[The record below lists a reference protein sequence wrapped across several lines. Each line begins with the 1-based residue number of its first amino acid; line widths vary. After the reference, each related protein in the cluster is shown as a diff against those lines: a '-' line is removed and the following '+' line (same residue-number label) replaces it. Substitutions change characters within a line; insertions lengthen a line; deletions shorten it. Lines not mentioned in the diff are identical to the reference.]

1 MKKLLKTAL
10 VLCFFLIAFSAGAVA
25 PKAHAQIASGT
36 IGNTILSWSLED
48 NGDLTIR
55 TNYEGQKGYI
65 PDYPINST
73 ADFRQYK
80 DQIKRVVWKR
90 GVSVTSIGER
100 AFEDCVNLESMEIPA
115 DVASVG
121 AYAFRGCT
129 SLASV
134 TFSSEKYSIFAAATE
149 ISIGNRAFGNCPA
162 LSTVSMQNTVTSV
175 SSTAFTGSDNA
186 KIHVPDYNG
195 AAARAVSNATHF
207 YVGSDTAWG
216 IRYYGDVLN
225 LRKYTGTAATASLP
239 AYVTAIYS
247 DTAFTGSALK
257 ALTVTDSL
265 ASVGAYQSFGYADGA
280 LRIYVPTPNGSAA
293 KAVCN
298 AYGNQLKVYFI
309 TGNDDMALQYN
320 SNQDV
325 VTLWAYTGSAENVV
339 IPAYVDTIYESAF
352 SGNITMKTVTMMSVK
367 SMGKSVFRDCA
378 ALETATLGEGLTA
391 IPIQAFVNCVNLTSV
406 SIPATVTS
414 IGGGAFSGCTSLP
427 SLTLTDNVT
436 EIGPYGMCPA
446 EVRVYV
452 PTPIGNAAIAV
463 SNAYQGGHDYY
474 VVGDDSFALRCSGE
488 GVVTLRAYTGS
499 ETDVV
504 LPAYVSALAEYAF
517 ADNTTLQSVVLTG
530 VTQTNMRA
538 FWKCTA
544 LRTVLISDGLT
555 AIKTQDFAGCTNL
568 ESVVIPDSVT
578 SITDSAFDGAA
589 NVCLTVGCDSYAKT
603 WAIGKGFAEDPGDG
617 SVTGRRYLLIH
628 RWVHGPSTAAADGRD
643 GVRGGIFCSVCR
655 AVQEADRAVSA
666 QKVLKLPAMAKQIE
680 AEAFTGISAQQVVIP
695 AGTLSLGERA
705 FADCG
710 SLLIAV
716 IPASVSEIADDAF
729 AGTDIAVIC
738 TADSYAAA
746 WWVSPDDPESV
757 LPKVQSLS
765 IFMPDDP
772 RSIYYHPQQAKK

>member
-1 MKKLLKTAL
+1 MKKLLKTAF
-10 VLCFFLIAFSAGAVA
+10 VLCFFLIAISAGAAA

-36 IGNTILSWSLED
+36 IGNTILSWSLEA
-48 NGDLTIR
+48 NGELKIWTS
-55 TNYEGQKGYI
+55 NEEQKGYI

-121 AYAFRGCT
+121 AYAFQGCT

-134 TFSSEKYSIFAAATE
+134 TFSSEKYTTFAAATE

-162 LSTVSMQNTVTSV
+162 LGTVSMQNTVTSV

-225 LRKYTGTAATASLP
+225 LRKYTGTAASASLP

-247 DTAFTGSALK
+247 DTAFTGSARK

-265 ASVGAYQSFGYADGA
+265 ASVGAYQGFGYAEGA

-293 KAVCN
+293 RAVCN
-298 AYGNQLKVYFI
+298 AYGNQLKVYFVI
-309 TGNDDMALQYN
+309 GTDMALQYN
-320 SNQDV
+320 SSKD
-325 VTLWAYTGSAENVV
+325 
-339 IPAYVDTIYESAF
+339 
-352 SGNITMKTVTMMSVK
+352 
-367 SMGKSVFRDCA
+367 
-378 ALETATLGEGLTA
+378 
-391 IPIQAFVNCVNLTSV
+391 
-406 SIPATVTS
+406 
-414 IGGGAFSGCTSLP
+414 
-427 SLTLTDNVT
+427 
-436 EIGPYGMCPA
+436 
-446 EVRVYV
+446 
-452 PTPIGNAAIAV
+452 
-463 SNAYQGGHDYY
+463 
-474 VVGDDSFALRCSGE
+474 
-488 GVVTLRAYTGS
+488 VVTLRAYTGS
-499 ETDVV
+499 KTDVV
-504 LPAYVSALAEYAF
+504 LPAYVSRLVEYAF
-517 ADNTTLQSVVLTG
+517 ANNTTLQSVVLTG

-544 LRTVLISDGLT
+544 LRTVLIGDGLT

-578 SITDSAFDGAA
+578 SITDSAFDGAD

-617 SVTGRRYLLIH
+617 SVTGRRYLLNH
-628 RWVHGPSTAAADGRD
+628 RWVRDPSIAAADSTN

-680 AEAFTGISAQQVVIP
+680 AEAFMGISAQQVVIP

-716 IPASVSEIADDAF
+716 IPTSVNDIEENTF

-738 TADSYAAA
+738 PADSYAAA
-746 WWVSPDDPESV
+746 WCDDHHIPHN
-757 LPKVQSLS
+757 P
-765 IFMPDDP
+765 
-772 RSIYYHPQQAKK
+772 

>member
-25 PKAHAQIASGT
+25 PKAHAQIASGA
-36 IGNTILSWSLED
+36 IGNTILSWSLEE
-48 NGDLTIR
+48 NGDLIIR
-55 TNYEGQKGYI
+55 TSNEEQKAYI

-80 DQIKRVVWKR
+80 DQIKRVVWKS

-134 TFSSEKYSIFAAATE
+134 TFSSEKYSDFAAATE

-265 ASVGAYQSFGYADGA
+265 ASVGPYQGFGYADGA
-280 LRIYVPTPNGSAA
+280 LRIYVPTPTGSAA
-293 KAVCN
+293 RAVCN
-298 AYGNQLKVYFI
+298 AYGNQLKVYFVI
-309 TGNDDMALQYN
+309 GTDMALQYN
-320 SNQDV
+320 SSKDV
-325 VTLWAYTGSAENVV
+325 VTLRAYTGSAENVV
-339 IPAYVDTIYESAF
+339 IPAYIDAIYESAF
-352 SGNITMKTVTMMSVK
+352 SGNATMKTVTMTSVK
-367 SMGKSVFRDCA
+367 SMGKSVFWGCA

-391 IPIQAFVNCVNLTSV
+391 IPTQAFYNCVNLTSV
-406 SIPATVTS
+406 NIPSSVTS
-414 IGGGAFSGCTSLP
+414 ISTSAFSGCTSLP

-446 EVRVYV
+446 AVRVYV
-452 PTPIGNAAIAV
+452 PTPTP
-463 SNAYQGGHDYY
+463 
-474 VVGDDSFALRCSGE
+474 C
-488 GVVTLRAYTGS
+488 
-499 ETDVV
+499 
-504 LPAYVSALAEYAF
+504 
-517 ADNTTLQSVVLTG
+517 
-530 VTQTNMRA
+530 
-538 FWKCTA
+538 
-544 LRTVLISDGLT
+544 
-555 AIKTQDFAGCTNL
+555 
-568 ESVVIPDSVT
+568 
-578 SITDSAFDGAA
+578 
-589 NVCLTVGCDSYAKT
+589 
-603 WAIGKGFAEDPGDG
+603 
-617 SVTGRRYLLIH
+617 
-628 RWVHGPSTAAADGRD
+628 AAAA
-643 GVRGGIFCSVCR
+643 R
-655 AVQEADRAVSA
+655 AS
-666 QKVLKLPAMAKQIE
+666 
-680 AEAFTGISAQQVVIP
+680 
-695 AGTLSLGERA
+695 
-705 FADCG
+705 
-710 SLLIAV
+710 
-716 IPASVSEIADDAF
+716 
-729 AGTDIAVIC
+729 
-738 TADSYAAA
+738 
-746 WWVSPDDPESV
+746 
-757 LPKVQSLS
+757 
-765 IFMPDDP
+765 
-772 RSIYYHPQQAKK
+772 

>member
-10 VLCFFLIAFSAGAVA
+10 VLCFFLIVFSAGAVA
-25 PKAHAQIASGT
+25 PKAHALIASGT
-36 IGNTILSWSLED
+36 IGNTVLFWSLED

-65 PDYPINST
+65 PDYPSNST

-80 DQIKRVVWKR
+80 DQIKRIIWTK

-134 TFSSEKYSIFAAATE
+134 TFSSEKYSDFAAATE

-162 LSTVSMQNTVTSV
+162 LGTVSMQNTVTGV

-186 KIHVPDYNG
+186 KVHVPDYNG

-225 LRKYTGTAATASLP
+225 LRKYTGTAASASLP

-265 ASVGAYQSFGYADGA
+265 ASVGAYQGFGYAEGA

-298 AYGNQLKVYFI
+298 AYGNQLKVYFVI
-309 TGNDDMALQYN
+309 GTDMALQYN
-320 SNQDV
+320 SSKDV
-325 VTLWAYTGSAENVV
+325 VTLRAYTGSAENVV
-339 IPAYVDTIYESAF
+339 IPAYIDAIYEYAF
-352 SGNITMKTVTMMSVK
+352 SGNATMKTVTMTSVK
-367 SMGKSVFRDCA
+367 SMDKSVFWGCA

-391 IPIQAFVNCVNLTSV
+391 IPTQAFYNCVNLTSV
-406 SIPATVTS
+406 NIPSSVTS
-414 IGGGAFSGCTSLP
+414 ISTSAFSGCTSLP

-446 EVRVYV
+446 AVRVYV
-452 PTPIGNAAIAV
+452 PTPTGSAAIAV

-499 ETDVV
+499 AENVV
-504 LPAYVSALAEYAF
+504 IPDYIDAIYEYAF
-517 ADNTTLQSVVLTG
+517 SGNATMKTVTMTSVKSMGKSV
-530 VTQTNMRA
+530 
-538 FWKCTA
+538 FWGCAALETA
-544 LRTVLISDGLT
+544 SLGEGLT
-555 AIKTQDFAGCTNL
+555 AIPSTAFYNCVNL
-568 ESVVIPDSVT
+568 KSVSIPATVT

-589 NVCLTVGCDSYAKT
+589 NVCLSVGCDSYAKT

-666 QKVLKLPAMAKQIE
+666 QTVLKLPAMAKQIE
-680 AEAFTGISAQQVVIP
+680 AEAFTGISAQQVNIP

-716 IPASVSEIADDAF
+716 IPASVRDIADDAF

-738 TADSYAAA
+738 PADSYAAA
-746 WWVSPDDPESV
+746 WCDDHHIPHN
-757 LPKVQSLS
+757 P
-765 IFMPDDP
+765 
-772 RSIYYHPQQAKK
+772 

>member
-10 VLCFFLIAFSAGAVA
+10 VLCFFLIVFSAGAVA
-25 PKAHAQIASGT
+25 PKAHALIASGT
-36 IGNTILSWSLED
+36 IGNTVLSWSLED

-55 TNYEGQKGYI
+55 TSYEGQKGYI
-65 PDYPINST
+65 PDYPSNST

-80 DQIKRVVWKR
+80 DQIKRIIWTK

-121 AYAFRGCT
+121 AYAFQGCT

-162 LSTVSMQNTVTSV
+162 LSYVSMQNTVTSV
-175 SSTAFTGSDNA
+175 SSTAFTGSDNV

-225 LRKYTGTAATASLP
+225 LRKYTGTAASASLP

-265 ASVGAYQSFGYADGA
+265 ASVGAYQSFGYAEGA
-280 LRIYVPTPNGSAA
+280 LRIYVPTPTGSAA
-293 KAVCN
+293 RAVCN
-298 AYGNQLKVYFI
+298 AYGNQLKVYFVI
-309 TGNDDMALQYN
+309 GTDMALQYN
-320 SNQDV
+320 SSKDV
-325 VTLWAYTGSAENVV
+325 VTLRAYTGSAENVV
-339 IPAYVDTIYESAF
+339 IPAYIDAIYEYAF
-352 SGNITMKTVTMMSVK
+352 SGNATMKTVTMTSVK
-367 SMGKSVFRDCA
+367 SMSKSVFWGCA

-391 IPIQAFVNCVNLTSV
+391 IPSTAFYNCVNLKSV
-406 SIPATVTS
+406 SIPAT
-414 IGGGAFSGCTSLP
+414 
-427 SLTLTDNVT
+427 
-436 EIGPYGMCPA
+436 
-446 EVRVYV
+446 
-452 PTPIGNAAIAV
+452 
-463 SNAYQGGHDYY
+463 
-474 VVGDDSFALRCSGE
+474 
-488 GVVTLRAYTGS
+488 
-499 ETDVV
+499 
-504 LPAYVSALAEYAF
+504 
-517 ADNTTLQSVVLTG
+517 
-530 VTQTNMRA
+530 
-538 FWKCTA
+538 
-544 LRTVLISDGLT
+544 
-555 AIKTQDFAGCTNL
+555 
-568 ESVVIPDSVT
+568 VT

-589 NVCLTVGCDSYAKT
+589 NVCLSVGCDSYAKT

-628 RWVHGPSTAAADGRD
+628 RWVHGPSTAATDSAD

-695 AGTLSLGERA
+695 AGTLSLGKRV

-738 TADSYAAA
+738 PAGSYAAA
-746 WWVSPDDPESV
+746 WCERRGIPCN
-757 LPKVQSLS
+757 
-765 IFMPDDP
+765 
-772 RSIYYHPQQAKK
+772 AG

>member
-25 PKAHAQIASGT
+25 PKAHAQIASGA
-36 IGNTILSWSLED
+36 IGNTILSWSLEE
-48 NGDLTIR
+48 NGDLIIR
-55 TNYEGQKGYI
+55 TSNEERKAYI

-121 AYAFRGCT
+121 AYAFQGCT

-134 TFSSEKYSIFAAATE
+134 TFSSDKYTVFSAATE

-162 LSTVSMQNTVTSV
+162 LGTVSMQNTVTSV

-265 ASVGAYQSFGYADGA
+265 ASVGAYQGFGYADGA
-280 LRIYVPTPNGSAA
+280 LRIYVPTPTGSAA
-293 KAVCN
+293 RAVCN
-298 AYGNQLKVYFI
+298 AYGNQLKVYFVI
-309 TGNDDMALQYN
+309 GTDMALQYN
-320 SNQDV
+320 SSKDV
-325 VTLWAYTGSAENVV
+325 VTLRAYTGSAENVV
-339 IPAYVDTIYESAF
+339 IPAYIDAIYESAF
-352 SGNITMKTVTMMSVK
+352 SGNTAMKTVTMTSVK
-367 SMGKSVFRDCA
+367 SMGKSVFSGCA

-391 IPIQAFVNCVNLTSV
+391 IPTQAFVNCVNLTSV

-446 EVRVYV
+446 AVRVYV
-452 PTPIGNAAIAV
+452 PTPTGSAAIAV

-499 ETDVV
+499 KTDVV
-504 LPAYVSALAEYAF
+504 LPAYVSTLVEYAF
-517 ADNTTLQSVVLTG
+517 ANNTMLQSVVLTG

-544 LRTVLISDGLT
+544 LRTVLIGDGLT
-555 AIKTQDFAGCTNL
+555 AIKTQEFAGCTNL

-680 AEAFTGISAQQVVIP
+680 AEAFMGISAQQVVIP
-695 AGTLSLGERA
+695 AGTLSLGGRA

-716 IPASVSEIADDAF
+716 IPTSVNDIAENAF

-738 TADSYAAA
+738 PADSYAAA
-746 WWVSPDDPESV
+746 WCDDHHIAHNP
-757 LPKVQSLS
+757 
-765 IFMPDDP
+765 
-772 RSIYYHPQQAKK
+772 

>member
-1 MKKLLKTAL
+1 MNKLLKTAF
-10 VLCFFLIAFSAGAVA
+10 VLCFFLIAFSVRAVA
-25 PKAHAQIASGT
+25 PKAHAQIATGT
-36 IGNTILSWSLED
+36 IGNTILSWSLEE
-48 NGDLTIR
+48 NGDLIIR
-55 TNYEGQKGYI
+55 TSNETEKNYI

-121 AYAFRGCT
+121 AYAFQGCT
-129 SLASV
+129 RLASV
-134 TFSSEKYSIFAAATE
+134 TFSSDKYTVFSAATE

-162 LSTVSMQNTVTSV
+162 LGTVSMQNTVTSV
-175 SSTAFTGSDNA
+175 SSTAFTGSDNV

-225 LRKYTGTAATASLP
+225 LRKYTGTAASASLP

-265 ASVGAYQSFGYADGA
+265 ASVGAYQSFGYAEGA
-280 LRIYVPTPNGSAA
+280 LRICVPTPTGSAA
-293 KAVCN
+293 RAVCN
-298 AYGNQLKVYFI
+298 AYGNQLKVYFVI
-309 TGNDDMALQYN
+309 GTDMALQYN
-320 SNQDV
+320 SSKDV
-325 VTLWAYTGSAENVV
+325 VTLRAYTGSAENVV
-339 IPAYVDTIYESAF
+339 IPAYIDAIYESAF
-352 SGNITMKTVTMMSVK
+352 SGNATMKTVTMTSVK
-367 SMGKSVFRDCA
+367 SMDKSVFSDCA

-391 IPIQAFVNCVNLTSV
+391 IPTQAFVNCVNLTSV
-406 SIPATVTS
+406 SIPATVTR

-436 EIGPYGMCPA
+436 EIGPYGMCPP
-446 EVRVYV
+446 EMRVYV
-452 PTPIGNAAIAV
+452 PTPTGSAAIAV

-474 VVGDDSFALRCSGE
+474 VVGDDAFALRCSGE

-499 ETDVV
+499 KTDVV
-504 LPAYVSALAEYAF
+504 LPAYVSTLVEYAF
-517 ADNTTLQSVVLTG
+517 ANNTMLQSVVLTG

-544 LRTVLISDGLT
+544 LRTVLIGDGLT
-555 AIKTQDFAGCTNL
+555 AIKTQEFAGCTNL

-578 SITDSAFDGAA
+578 SITDSAFDGAE

-617 SVTGRRYLLIH
+617 PVTGRRYL
-628 RWVHGPSTAAADGRD
+628 PSHTWTHSPSIAAADSTD
-643 GVRGGIFCSVCR
+643 GVRGGIFCSVCH

-680 AEAFTGISAQQVVIP
+680 AEAFMGISAQQVVIP

-716 IPASVSEIADDAF
+716 IPTSVNDIEENAF
-729 AGTDIAVIC
+729 AETDIAVIC
-738 TADSYAAA
+738 PADSYAAA
-746 WWVSPDDPESV
+746 WCDDHHIPHN
-757 LPKVQSLS
+757 P
-765 IFMPDDP
+765 
-772 RSIYYHPQQAKK
+772 

>member
-25 PKAHAQIASGT
+25 PKAHAQIASGA
-36 IGNTILSWSLED
+36 IGNTILSWSLEE
-48 NGDLTIR
+48 NGDLIIR
-55 TNYEGQKGYI
+55 TSNEEQKACI

-121 AYAFRGCT
+121 AYAFQGCT
-129 SLASV
+129 RLASV
-134 TFSSEKYSIFAAATE
+134 TFSSDTYTVFSAATE

-162 LSTVSMQNTVTSV
+162 LGTVSMQNTVTSV

-225 LRKYTGTAATASLP
+225 LRKYTGTAASASLP

-265 ASVGAYQSFGYADGA
+265 ASVGPYQGFGYAEGA
-280 LRIYVPTPNGSAA
+280 LRIYVPTPTGSAA
-293 KAVCN
+293 RAVCN
-298 AYGNQLKVYFI
+298 AYGNQLKVYFVI
-309 TGNDDMALQYN
+309 GTDMALQYN
-320 SNQDV
+320 SSKDV
-325 VTLWAYTGSAENVV
+325 VTLRAYTGSAENVV
-339 IPAYVDTIYESAF
+339 IPAYIDAIYESAF
-352 SGNITMKTVTMMSVK
+352 SGNTAMKTVTMTSVK
-367 SMGKSVFRDCA
+367 SMGKSAFSGCA

-391 IPIQAFVNCVNLTSV
+391 IPTQAFVNCVNLTSV

-436 EIGPYGMCPA
+436 EIGPYGMCPP
-446 EVRVYV
+446 EMRVYV
-452 PTPIGNAAIAV
+452 PTPTGSAAIAV

-474 VVGDDSFALRCSGE
+474 VVGDDAFALCCSGE
-488 GVVTLRAYTGS
+488 GVVTLWAYTGS

-504 LPAYVSALAEYAF
+504 LPAYVSTLVEYAF
-517 ADNTTLQSVVLTG
+517 ANNTTLQSVVLTG

-544 LRTVLISDGLT
+544 LRTVLIGDGLT
-555 AIKTQDFAGCTNL
+555 AIKTQEFAGCTNL

-578 SITDSAFDGAA
+578 SITDSAFDGAD

-617 SVTGRRYLLIH
+617 SVTGRRYLPVH
-628 RWVHGPSTAAADGRD
+628 TWTHGPSTAAAESTD

-680 AEAFTGISAQQVVIP
+680 AEAFMGISAQQVVIP
-695 AGTLSLGERA
+695 AGTLSLGGRA

-716 IPASVSEIADDAF
+716 IPASVNGIAENAF

-738 TADSYAAA
+738 PADSYAAA
-746 WWVSPDDPESV
+746 WCDSHHIPHNP
-757 LPKVQSLS
+757 
-765 IFMPDDP
+765 
-772 RSIYYHPQQAKK
+772 

>member
-10 VLCFFLIAFSAGAVA
+10 VLCFFLIVFSAGAVA
-25 PKAHAQIASGT
+25 PKAHALIASGT
-36 IGNTILSWSLED
+36 IGNTVLFWSLED

-65 PDYPINST
+65 PDYPSNST

-80 DQIKRVVWKR
+80 DQIKRIIWTK

-134 TFSSEKYSIFAAATE
+134 TFSSEKYSDFAAATE

-162 LSTVSMQNTVTSV
+162 LGTVSMQNTVTGV

-186 KIHVPDYNG
+186 KVHVPDYNG

-265 ASVGAYQSFGYADGA
+265 ASVGAYQGFGYAEGA

-298 AYGNQLKVYFI
+298 AYGNQLKVYFVI
-309 TGNDDMALQYN
+309 GTDMALQYN
-320 SNQDV
+320 SSKDV
-325 VTLWAYTGSAENVV
+325 VTLRAYTGSAENVV
-339 IPAYVDTIYESAF
+339 IPAYIDAIYEYAF
-352 SGNITMKTVTMMSVK
+352 SGNATMKTVTMTSVK
-367 SMGKSVFRDCA
+367 SMGKSVFWGCA

-391 IPIQAFVNCVNLTSV
+391 IPTQAFYNCVNLTSV

-446 EVRVYV
+446 AVRVYV
-452 PTPIGNAAIAV
+452 PTPTGSAAIAV

-499 ETDVV
+499 AENVV
-504 LPAYVSALAEYAF
+504 IPAYIDAIYEYAF
-517 ADNTTLQSVVLTG
+517 SGNATMKTVTMTSVKSMGKSV
-530 VTQTNMRA
+530 
-538 FWKCTA
+538 FWGCAALETA
-544 LRTVLISDGLT
+544 SLGEGLT
-555 AIKTQDFAGCTNL
+555 AIPSTAFYNCVNL
-568 ESVVIPDSVT
+568 KSVSIPATVT

-589 NVCLTVGCDSYAKT
+589 NVCLSVGCDSYAKT

-666 QKVLKLPAMAKQIE
+666 QTVLKLPAMAKQIE
-680 AEAFTGISAQQVVIP
+680 AEAFTGISAQQVNIP

-716 IPASVSEIADDAF
+716 IPASVRDIADDAF

-738 TADSYAAA
+738 PADSYAAA
-746 WWVSPDDPESV
+746 WCDDHHIPHN
-757 LPKVQSLS
+757 P
-765 IFMPDDP
+765 
-772 RSIYYHPQQAKK
+772 

>member
-1 MKKLLKTAL
+1 MPKADCAVLPKGKDGRKVKKLLKTAL
-10 VLCFFLIAFSAGAVA
+10 VLCFFLITFSAGAVA
-25 PKAHAQIASGT
+25 PKAHAEPIAWGA

-55 TNYEGQKGYI
+55 TSDEGQKGYI
-65 PDYPINST
+65 PDYSPNST

-121 AYAFRGCT
+121 AYAFQGCT

-134 TFSSEKYSIFAAATE
+134 TFSSEKYSNFAAATE

-162 LSTVSMQNTVTSV
+162 LGTVSMQNTVTSV
-175 SSTAFTGSDNA
+175 SSTAFTGSDNV
-186 KIHVPDYNG
+186 KVHVPDYNG

-225 LRKYTGTAATASLP
+225 LRKYTGTAASASLP

-265 ASVGAYQSFGYADGA
+265 ASVGAYQGFGYAEGA

-298 AYGNQLKVYFI
+298 AYGNQLKVYFVI
-309 TGNDDMALQYN
+309 GTDMALQYN
-320 SNQDV
+320 SSKDV
-325 VTLWAYTGSAENVV
+325 VTLRAYTGSAENVV
-339 IPAYVDTIYESAF
+339 IPAYIDAIYESAF
-352 SGNITMKTVTMMSVK
+352 GGNTTMKTVTMTSVK

-391 IPIQAFVNCVNLTSV
+391 IPTQAFVNCVNLTSV

-414 IGGGAFSGCTSLP
+414 IGGDAFIGCTSLP

-499 ETDVV
+499 KTDVV
-504 LPAYVSALAEYAF
+504 LPAYVSTLVEYAF
-517 ADNTTLQSVVLTG
+517 ANNTTLQSVVLTG

-544 LRTVLISDGLT
+544 LRTVLIGDGLT

-578 SITDSAFDGAA
+578 SITDSAFDGAD

-617 SVTGRRYLLIH
+617 PVTGRRYLPIH
-628 RWVHGPSTAAADGRD
+628 TWTHSPSTAAAESTD
-643 GVRGGIFCSVCR
+643 GVRGGIFCSVCH
-655 AVQEADRAVSA
+655 AVQEADRVVSA

-680 AEAFTGISAQQVVIP
+680 AEAFMGISARQVVIP
-695 AGTLSLGERA
+695 AGTISLGEQA

-716 IPASVSEIADDAF
+716 IPISVNDIAENAF

-738 TADSYAAA
+738 PADSYAAA
-746 WWVSPDDPESV
+746 WCDDHHIPHN
-757 LPKVQSLS
+757 P
-765 IFMPDDP
+765 
-772 RSIYYHPQQAKK
+772 